1 MDKDSGNLY
10 DRYQLLSESV
20 DILTTLKDSKF
31 KDNGIFTVKIKGI
44 DRKFTNV
51 SVEDDVVKGNSI
63 QDYLDLGITPAT
75 ETVILNTSNPSAPGT
90 LLGDF
95 KNPGE
100 ENWKGSSSAIIS
112 PTSTG
117 KPDSNNK
124 EEKPGFIRKAASAAL
139 DAAVGGDMGYSPLRY
154 ARDTALGA
162 AKDKILTPTKKST
175 VDINDPN
182 YWSI

>member
-44 DRKFTNV
+44 DRKFANV
-51 SVEDDVVKGNSI
+51 SVEGEVVKGNSI

-75 ETVILNTSNPSAPGT
+75 ETVILNTSNPSDPAT
-90 LLGDF
+90 LLGKF
-95 KNPGE
+95 KEAGE
-100 ENWKGSSSAIIS
+100 ENWKGGSSAMIS

-162 AKDKILTPTKKST
+162 AKKKIETPTKKST

>member
-10 DRYQLLSESV
+10 DRYQLLGESV
-20 DILTTLKDSKF
+20 NILTTIKDSKF
-31 KDNGIFTVKIKGI
+31 KDNGIFTIKIKGV
-44 DRKFTNV
+44 DRSFTNV
-51 SVEDDVVKGNSI
+51 TVEDEIVKGNSI
-63 QDYLDLGITPAT
+63 QDYLDLGITPAD
-75 ETVILNTSNPSAPGT
+75 EKVILHTTNPSAPGT

-100 ENWKGSSSAIIS
+100 ENWKGNSSAMIS
-112 PTSTG
+112 PTSSG
-117 KPDSNNK
+117 KPGSNNK

-154 ARDTALGA
+154 ARDAALGA
-162 AKDKILTPTKKST
+162 AKKKIETPTKKST